1 MSYISLMPK
10 LGTNT
15 QWPLSIS
22 FICLYHIPNMV
33 QQHVGLAHCYNAQ
46 LLLDRVRAKPTSA
59 GSGPLGTGHGK
70 QQLFFLLERVGGQ
83 RNHSLCHVC
92 NWLKLV

>member
-1 MSYISLMPK
+1 
-10 LGTNT
+10 
-15 QWPLSIS
+15 
-22 FICLYHIPNMV
+22 MV

-70 QQLFFLLERVGGQ
+70 QQLFFLWKGLEDKEIILYVMYAIG
-83 RNHSLCHVC
+83 L
-92 NWLKLV
+92 NWFSHYNIWK